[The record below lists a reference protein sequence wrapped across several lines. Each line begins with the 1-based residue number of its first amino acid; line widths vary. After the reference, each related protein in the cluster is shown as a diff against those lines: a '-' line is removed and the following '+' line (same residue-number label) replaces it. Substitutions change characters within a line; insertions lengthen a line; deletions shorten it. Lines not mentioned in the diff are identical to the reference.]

1 VFLQRNHNHEKE
13 SVMNKKSIKMVALL
27 AFAFQVLCAS
37 ASFAADVH
45 WKRIAGV
52 ITAADNFLTDAD
64 EHLNNPVGAIGSGT
78 FPWTVRSGHARVN
91 LSTGA
96 VSFEV
101 HGLVIVGNI
110 FSGTPGP
117 ITAVVGTLVCNPG
130 ATQTTFDTPDVS
142 ISGEGDAR
150 FSGTLQNVPAMCPSP
165 LFLVRI
171 ASLNLPG
178 VDPDAADGL
187 WIATGAERE
196 INN

>member
-1 VFLQRNHNHEKE
+1 MTARRVA
-13 SVMNKKSIKMVALL
+13 VALVLL
-27 AFAFQVLCAS
+27 ALLVAARGLDRHTTWYLASDQFAF
-37 ASFAADVH
+37 
-45 WKRIAGV
+45 
-52 ITAADNFLTDAD
+52 LTQAD

-101 HGLVIVGNI
+101 HGLVIVGNT

-130 ATQTTFDTPDVS
+130 VTQTTFDTPDVS

-150 FSGTLQNVPAMCPSP
+150 FSGTLQNVPATCPSP

>member
-1 VFLQRNHNHEKE
+1 
-13 SVMNKKSIKMVALL
+13 MNKKSIKMVALL
-27 AFAFQVLCAS
+27 GFALQVLCAS

-45 WKRIAGV
+45 WKRIVGV
-52 ITAADNFLTDAD
+52 ITAADDFLTPDD

-78 FPWTVRSGHARVN
+78 FPWTVRSGRAHVN

-101 HGLVIVGNI
+101 HGLNIVGNI

-130 ATQTTFDTPDVS
+130 TTQTTIDTSDVPLA
-142 ISGEGDAR
+142 GEGDAR
-150 FSGTLQNVPAMCPSP
+150 FSGMLQNVPATCANP

-171 ASLNLPG
+171 ASIQLPG
-178 VDPDAADGL
+178 VDPDAADGA
-187 WIATGAERE
+187 WIATGAERD
-196 INN
+196 IQN